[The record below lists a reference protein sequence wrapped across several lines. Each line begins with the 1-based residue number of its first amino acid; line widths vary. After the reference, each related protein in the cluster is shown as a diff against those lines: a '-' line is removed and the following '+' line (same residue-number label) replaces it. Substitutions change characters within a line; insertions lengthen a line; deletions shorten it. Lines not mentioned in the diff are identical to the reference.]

1 MQLSIYT
8 LVVIKTI
15 HRIMRTILIPLLI
28 LLTSCLQE
36 STDEKIRK
44 SNLELT
50 SRYFNEVYNQN
61 NIDLIDELF
70 VENYEH
76 TSTEGRKFNSR
87 NDLKSAVKRIESL
100 LPNLKLEIVEA
111 VADKEKVI
119 FLIGMESDLPKMASS
134 TTKANKTDFNET
146 FIFWVKDNKIYKGR
160 SIGAHLPFIKQV
172 SGFEGGLLDVIK
184 ILSKEKDSLN

>member
-1 MQLSIYT
+1 
-8 LVVIKTI
+8 
-15 HRIMRTILIPLLI
+15 MRTILILLLI
-28 LLTSCLQE
+28 FLTSCQQE
-36 STDEKIRK
+36 SSDEKIRK

-87 NDLKSAVKRIESL
+87 DELKSAVKRIESL

-111 VADKEKVI
+111 VADTEKVI
-119 FLIGMESDLPKMASS
+119 FLVGMVSSSLLCGFPIFSFNLAKWERAFLGLTRRIVGGFPNTDVTLVDPKSSSSICGRFSMRSS
-134 TTKANKTDFNET
+134 TTF
-146 FIFWVKDNKIYKGR
+146 V
-160 SIGAHLPFIKQV
+160 
-172 SGFEGGLLDVIK
+172 LLVG
-184 ILSKEKDSLN
+184 